1 MKKLEE
7 TKSVEIIRLFK
18 SGLNYREIG
27 TKLNLDSRTVSKI
40 VKNSGVEQNR
50 IKRRSK
56 YNINED
62 YFKDLNSESLWLIG
76 LLAADGWIKK
86 DRYIGIAQS
95 GDEGKAIIE
104 EVKRLLEYNAP
115 TYEKDTI
122 GRKSYSINITSN
134 KIVNNLSL
142 FNIIPNKSLTYEL
155 PDLNDDN
162 FRDYLRGYIDGDGS
176 IGVYNNGSGYEYL
189 VISFVGTK
197 DFIHEC
203 NKQIP
208 IECSGKR
215 DLIRSN
221 NCWEIR
227 WYGRHA
233 IEFGKWLYYRKNLYN
248 SKKFIIFDEYMKN
261 NKPDYLVYDEKKE
274 VVKKLLIEGK
284 KVMEVSK
291 ITGIP
296 FQTIYTW
303 QKKF

>member
-176 IGVYNNGSGYEYL
+176 IGVYNNGSGYEYRL
-189 VISFVGTK
+189 GV
-197 DFIHEC
+197 
-203 NKQIP
+203 
-208 IECSGKR
+208 
-215 DLIRSN
+215 
-221 NCWEIR
+221 
-227 WYGRHA
+227 
-233 IEFGKWLYYRKNLYN
+233 
-248 SKKFIIFDEYMKN
+248 
-261 NKPDYLVYDEKKE
+261 
-274 VVKKLLIEGK
+274 
-284 KVMEVSK
+284 
-291 ITGIP
+291 
-296 FQTIYTW
+296 
-303 QKKF
+303 